1 MLVLLCCMRR
11 GSTVVKQLLQEDIA
25 RHKEKVQSLS
35 DSADAFARQN
45 HFMASELLDR
55 AKRIAERYIFLS
67 PKISSSCWII
77 TTFASPKSDC
87 LNIISGHRKFVSF
100 WAPPLVWGA
109 VNSQKFCSPWLVNMQ
124 HFYWYFCVSIIAIR
138 KFIELPTDIWHAD
151 RRKIHNYTHCQFAV
165 FAISWP

>member
-1 MLVLLCCMRR
+1 MVKLVVFHTYLYYVRITLRAAFNVMLVLMCCMRR

-77 TTFASPKSDC
+77 TTFAR
-87 LNIISGHRKFVSF
+87 LFEH
-100 WAPPLVWGA
+100 
-109 VNSQKFCSPWLVNMQ
+109 
-124 HFYWYFCVSIIAIR
+124 H
-138 KFIELPTDIWHAD
+138 
-151 RRKIHNYTHCQFAV
+151 
-165 FAISWP
+165 